1 MKTSNQYIKF
11 VEPEF
16 VYSDNRGFLTQLF
29 SKKKWSQ
36 VNFIKS
42 NAKSIRG
49 NHYHQFN
56 RELFYVIDGCFSLT
70 LEINNQKIIYNMVKG
85 DMFII
90 EAEVKHSFEYI
101 NETLLISMYDNGV
114 ELENGKL
121 DLIT

>member
-1 MKTSNQYIKF
+1 MKESNQYIKF

-16 VYSDNRGFLTQLF
+16 IYHDDRGFLAQLF

-42 NAKSIRG
+42 NANSIRG
-49 NHYHQFN
+49 NHYHQVN
-56 RELFYVIDGCFSLT
+56 RELFYVIDGSFFLT
-70 LEINNQKIIYNMVKG
+70 LEIENQKVVYNMAKG

-101 NETLLISMYDNGV
+101 TETLLISMYDNGV

>member
-1 MKTSNQYIKF
+1 MKESNNYIKF
-11 VEPEF
+11 VKPEF
-16 VYSDNRGFLTQLF
+16 IHSDNRGFLAQLF

-36 VNFIKS
+36 VNFIRS

-49 NHYHQFN
+49 NHYHQYN
-56 RELFYVIDGCFSLT
+56 RELFYVIDGYFSLI
-70 LEINNQKIIYNMVKG
+70 LEIDNQKISYNISSG

-90 EAEVKHSFEYI
+90 EAEVRHSFEYI
-101 NETLLISMYDNGV
+101 SETLLISMYDNGV